1 MISKIY
7 LSPSNQT
14 GNMYAGN
21 ITNECDN
28 CNRIADAA
36 KKALERCGFTV
47 KKAPKGQE
55 MSTSIAESNEWGAD
69 LHIPIH
75 TNAFDTHASGT
86 VVFVY
91 STAAENMKYAMP
103 IYNAVQAAAPGTTNY
118 GVRTYPELSE
128 LCNTNAI
135 AVYVEVDFHDNPKIA
150 PWLVKNTEAAGEAI
164 AVGVCN
170 ACGRTYKPKTPVTHV
185 SLDELTESDYAE
197 IERAI
202 FRAYEKK
209 AKEYISRGCNEIPKT
224 DYAGLSDAGYSPLAI
239 SYFIKKLGG
248 G

>member
-1 MISKIY
+1 MINKIY
-7 LSPSNQT
+7 LSPSNQD

-36 KKALERCGFTV
+36 KSALERCGFTV
-47 KKAPKGQE
+47 KKAPKGQA
-55 MSTSIAESNEWGAD
+55 MSTSIAESNAWGAD

-91 STAAENMKYAMP
+91 STAAENMKYATP
-103 IYNAVQAAAPGTTNY
+103 IYNAVQAAAPGTTDY
-118 GVRTYPELSE
+118 GVRANPGLSE

-135 AVYVEVDFHDNPKIA
+135 SVYIEVDFHDNPDIA
-150 PWLVKNTEAAGEAI
+150 PWLLKNADVVGEAI
-164 AVGVCN
+164 AQGVCN
-170 ACGRTYKPKTPVTHV
+170 ACGKTYKPKIATEPITQQ
-185 SLDELTESDYAE
+185 ELSDADYAE
-197 IERAI
+197 IERQI
-202 FRAYEKK
+202 RKDYEKK
-209 AKEYISRGCNEIPKT
+209 ANEYIAHGYKEIPKR
-224 DYAGLSDAGYSPLAI
+224 DYAGLSDIGYNPLVL
-239 SYFIKKLGG
+239 SYFFKKLGG